1 MPVHKLANG
10 PIVLTIASAEEAE
23 GNFGA
28 QVCFSDGDTSVY
40 VSASTAAQQLGRMKL
55 DLESVVGQTLA
66 FEQIKKD
73 GKTFTNINKANAG
86 AQASAV
92 ATRPAGTPYTA
103 PAPTP
108 KMTVEEASAL
118 YGECVRGA
126 IASLGVQLDNAGIPL
141 DPQAIQSA
149 AATIFIAVKGR

>member
-40 VSASTAAQQLGRMKL
+40 VSASTAAQQLGRMKI

-86 AQASAV
+86 VQANATGMLPRSA
-92 ATRPAGTPYTA
+92 ASA